1 MQVRALPASHEAVA
15 ETADASVNVSQ
26 TLVAALNDH
35 SAETMITQRTKLFKS
50 LPRHGWE
57 VINVEDHMRSPTGPD
72 WFIDELWEVE
82 SVWTPKGL
90 KVWITF
96 LVDPQ
101 TPNLIERKKG
111 QGVWAVKAGLRK
123 PPDSRIGDAEV
134 YLSLNSDWE
143 NRLPGFF
150 DRLSNLRKQR
160 KEQTLA

>member
-1 MQVRALPASHEAVA
+1 
-15 ETADASVNVSQ
+15 
-26 TLVAALNDH
+26 
-35 SAETMITQRTKLFKS
+35 MIAQRNKLIEL
-50 LPRHGWE
+50 LPRFGWA
-57 VINVEDHMRSPTGPD
+57 VINVEDQLRGWTDPD

-82 SVWTPKGL
+82 SAWAPKRL

-123 PPDSRIGDAEV
+123 PPESRIGDAEV

-143 NRLPGFF
+143 KRLPEFLS
-150 DRLSNLRKQR
+150 RLSGLGKRGM
-160 KEQTLA
+160 EES